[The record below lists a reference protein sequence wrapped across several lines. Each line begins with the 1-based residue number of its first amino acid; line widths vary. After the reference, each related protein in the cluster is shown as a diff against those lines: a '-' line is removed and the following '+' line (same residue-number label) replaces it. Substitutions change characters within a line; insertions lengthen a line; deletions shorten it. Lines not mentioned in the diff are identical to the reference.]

1 MLTLNSKTAGDE
13 KRQDEIIRI
22 QKKRN
27 NFVMLDKGF
36 LEDDRLSFKAK
47 GILAYLL
54 SKPDNWKVVVK
65 DLVNH
70 STEGKYSI
78 YSGLNELKKYGYY
91 RKVPVRDGQRIAYWE
106 SVIFECPEENTNEP
120 TTDKNAKKGTKK
132 SEKPM
137 EEPTSSLLPNF
148 QYIENLDIEN
158 QYQENRERNNIYHTN
173 NNSYQ
178 ELSINPAQ
186 AETEAENQMPAGA
199 EPIDMIDKQQPET
212 TDTPEADSGQ
222 TPIEPVAAPFAYA
235 GDEKPENPEITKE
248 AIANK
253 IGLAELVSEYP
264 DKEKKIYELYD
275 IICEVLTTDDAEKIR
290 IAKKQLPAAMV
301 KLEFSKLG
309 KEHILYVLDCLEKNS
324 GNIRDNAK
332 GYILTS
338 LYGSDHSIKFYR
350 PHGQS
355 AFAGQD
361 KGDSK
366 SRKQEYNVGDF
377 FEKNLRNPLNV

>member
-1 MLTLNSKTAGDE
+1 MCEQFKTSEECFYFMLTLNSKTAGDE

-54 SKPDNWKVVVK
+54 SKPDDWKVIVK
-65 DLVNH
+65 DLINH
-70 STEGKYSI
+70 STEGKHSI
-78 YSGLNELKKYGYY
+78 YSGLNELKQYGYY
-91 RKVPVRDGQRIAYWE
+91 RKVPVRSGQRIAYWE

-120 TTDKNAKKGTKK
+120 TTDKNAKKGAKK

-158 QYQENRERNNIYHTN
+158 QYQENREHNNIYNTN

-186 AETEAENQMPAGA
+186 AEPETENQMPAEA
-199 EPIDMIDKQQPET
+199 EPIDVMDKQQP
-212 TDTPEADSGQ
+212 Q
-222 TPIEPVAAPFAYA
+222 
-235 GDEKPENPEITKE
+235 NPEITKE
-248 AIANK
+248 TIANK
-253 IGLAELVSEYP
+253 IGLSELVSEYP
-264 DKEKKIYELYD
+264 DKEKKILELYD
-275 IICEVLTTDDAEKIR
+275 IICGVLTTDNAGEIR
-290 IAKKQLPAAMV
+290 VAKRQLPAIAV
-301 KLEFSKLG
+301 KQEFSKLG
-309 KEHILYVLDCLEKNS
+309 KGHILYVLDCLEKNS

-332 GYILTS
+332 GYIFTS
-338 LYGSDHSIKFYR
+338 LYGSDHSIGFYGSR
-350 PHGQS
+350 SQS
-355 AFAGQD
+355 AF
-361 KGDSK
+361 KGGGSSNPKVEGAYDISK
-366 SRKQEYNVGDF
+366 F
-377 FEKNLRNPLNV
+377 FISNLRKPLNV